1 MPDANMDRWAHLDR
15 GDALHVSVAV
25 VILSVNEGQLQV
37 LMTNNDKGP
46 YEDHFVLPNR
56 ILRSHEMLDP
66 AASEVFSDAA
76 ELSGSKIEQYF
87 TYSCPDRD
95 PRGRVVTTAYFGAA
109 PPEQMQW
116 VTEVNDK
123 AMLDIELEAGTALL
137 SLGGLGVRPG
147 FSHDEVVVGAISRLR
162 ESLDYSLAPFAFL
175 PELFTLHELLEVH
188 QAILGEPIEAKW
200 FRKKMLKRVFR
211 GSLQIKPAGI
221 KRQGEANRPAE
232 LHELRYVSKA
242 ERTKRVST
250 RAIF

>member
-95 PRGRVVTTAYFGAA
+95 PRGRVVASVY
-109 PPEQMQW
+109 
-116 VTEVNDK
+116 
-123 AMLDIELEAGTALL
+123 
-137 SLGGLGVRPG
+137 R
-147 FSHDEVVVGAISRLR
+147 
-162 ESLDYSLAPFAFL
+162 
-175 PELFTLHELLEVH
+175 
-188 QAILGEPIEAKW
+188 
-200 FRKKMLKRVFR
+200 
-211 GSLQIKPAGI
+211 
-221 KRQGEANRPAE
+221 
-232 LHELRYVSKA
+232 
-242 ERTKRVST
+242 
-250 RAIF
+250 